1 MKKLF
6 ENRIFMLSLISI
18 LISVF
23 LFLSF
28 FVFIIAKSDIID
40 INRNRMDFI
49 LLIKDLVFFI
59 FWLCFIPLIIFC
71 VKKFKQNL

>member
-6 ENRIFMLSLISI
+6 ENRSFMFLLTFLLISI
-18 LISVF
+18 F

-40 INRNRMDFI
+40 ISRNRVDLM
-49 LLIKDLVFFI
+49 LLIKDSVFFI
-59 FWLCFIPLIIFC
+59 FWLCFIPFIFFC
-71 VKKFKQNL
+71 VKKLKQNL

>member
-6 ENRIFMLSLISI
+6 ENRIFMLLLTSI

-49 LLIKDLVFFI
+49 
-59 FWLCFIPLIIFC
+59 
-71 VKKFKQNL
+71 N

>member
-1 MKKLF
+1 MKKLL
-6 ENRIFMLSLISI
+6 ENRIFMLLLTST

-49 LLIKDLVFFI
+49 LLIKDSVFFI
-59 FWLCFIPLIIFC
+59 FWLCFIPLIILC